1 MNIKITLIAIII
13 CTASLLTVAFS
24 GCENRTD
31 SENCDLTEEVTT
43 EAVDTLPTT
52 IPSTQIT
59 TESYTEDV
67 TTQEITN
74 RTEKVTYS
82 QTTTTLPPSTTQPI
96 ETTTFMVAPDYTPE
110 QEVIDIY
117 NAINNYR
124 EENGLDR
131 LVLDKE
137 LCGLAYVRTQEQ
149 EQIEGHTRPN
159 GKPSYNVADEYGYER
174 RGLGE
179 NIAIIPSTIDPGE
192 NCEKIINAWKDSP
205 SHNRNILKNKWIKTG
220 IALYTFDD
228 GRYAIVQLFAY

>member
-67 TTQEITN
+67 TTQEITD

-117 NAINNYR
+117 NAINDYR
-124 EENGLDR
+124 EENGLHR
-131 LVLDKE
+131 LVLDEE
-137 LCGLAYVRTQEQ
+137 LCKLAYIRAQEQ
-149 EQIEGHTRPN
+149 EQIEGHTRPD
-159 GKPSYNVADEYGYER
+159 GKPFYSIIDEYGYER
-174 RGLGE
+174 YGCGE
-179 NIAIIPSTIDPGE
+179 NIAIGPDADCYEVTNGWKNSPGHNE
-192 NCEKIINAWKDSP
+192 NM
-205 SHNRNILKNKWIKTG
+205 LKSKWIKTG
-220 IALYTFDD
+220 MALCILDS
-228 GRYAIVQLFAY
+228 GRYAIVQLFSY

>member
-74 RTEKVTYS
+74 RTEKVTYN
-82 QTTTTLPPSTTQPI
+82 QTTTTQ
-96 ETTTFMVAPDYTPE
+96 
-110 QEVIDIY
+110 
-117 NAINNYR
+117 
-124 EENGLDR
+124 
-131 LVLDKE
+131 
-137 LCGLAYVRTQEQ
+137 
-149 EQIEGHTRPN
+149 
-159 GKPSYNVADEYGYER
+159 
-174 RGLGE
+174 
-179 NIAIIPSTIDPGE
+179 
-192 NCEKIINAWKDSP
+192 
-205 SHNRNILKNKWIKTG
+205 
-220 IALYTFDD
+220 
-228 GRYAIVQLFAY
+228 